1 MQLFELVSPRLFRPL
16 AGPNRAFYAELL
28 LLLWE
33 ECRHTAD
40 YSISRAEAVS
50 RAEDYFAAL
59 AKPLA
64 LDADGAGDEDEQ
76 PTRDPHTLAV
86 GFLLRLRRTGW
97 LEEQPGSYESEPTL
111 AFMPEVT
118 PLLDALEEILN
129 PRVVTYTGKLYKAWQ
144 LLGSIGQEKSPYE
157 NVLREVAADLETLN
171 KSLRALNASIGHYI
185 DRLTHNRTPQEV
197 LELFDQYE
205 EKVVAAA
212 YHRFKTSDNLFNYRA
227 YLEEELDDCEQNQL
241 PRLALDYAR
250 VERCAPG
257 EAAPRVRALIQQ
269 QRDALEEM
277 STLMKEIDASH
288 IRYRKRAVQRAQFLL
303 LSDRSAQGSVTAL
316 LRRYAEDIRSPEQ
329 LFEPDDGPVA
339 ARLHLYPAAV
349 FGAKPLYPPAAPRTE
364 APLAPVRTEPLDP
377 DRLRQEHPAF
387 YAPRMLINH
396 RPRPLSGTTV
406 INIMNLFCT
415 FLHWCKKMRYSDNE
429 VYALYGCKEPTY
441 GDPFFLTSE
450 ERNILYD
457 ADLNDNPKLAVIRDI
472 FVFHCYVG
480 CRVGDLYRLTR
491 DNIKDGFLEYMPQ
504 KTKKCEAKTVRVPLH
519 EKALKIL
526 ERYDANA
533 DRLFP
538 FRQIHTYNLGIRE
551 LLKRCGIDRMVT
563 ILDTH
568 GYNTV
573 QKPLYE
579 VATSHTARKTFVG
592 NLYRQVPDPN
602 LIASMSG
609 HVEGSR
615 AFSRYR
621 TIDDD
626 MKRRLVD
633 MID

>member
-59 AKPLA
+59 AKPLT
-64 LDADGAGDEDEQ
+64 LDADGAGDEEEQ
-76 PTRDPHTLAV
+76 PTRDPHTLAL

-111 AFMPEVT
+111 AFVPEVT
-118 PLLDALEEILN
+118 PLLEALEEILN

-144 LLGSIGQEKSPYE
+144 LLQGVGEEKSPYE

-277 STLMKEIDASH
+277 SNLIREIDASH

-303 LSDRSAQGSVTAL
+303 LSDRSSQGSVTAL
-316 LRRYAEDIRSPEQ
+316 LRRYAEDIRTPDQLRKEQ
-329 LFEPDDGPVA
+329 QLLLDYARLAVTEENVALLAQQALA
-339 ARLHLYPAAV
+339 ARPQVEASTLAEEYPGDFARIIGLHTYSQSPRRAYDITLTGNWVERGGFRFEEFILTPRREDADH
-349 FGAKPLYPPAAPRTE
+349 GRTE
-364 APLAPVRTEPLDP
+364 
-377 DRLRQEHPAF
+377 
-387 YAPRMLINH
+387 
-396 RPRPLSGTTV
+396 
-406 INIMNLFCT
+406 
-415 FLHWCKKMRYSDNE
+415 
-429 VYALYGCKEPTY
+429 
-441 GDPFFLTSE
+441 
-450 ERNILYD
+450 
-457 ADLNDNPKLAVIRDI
+457 
-472 FVFHCYVG
+472 
-480 CRVGDLYRLTR
+480 
-491 DNIKDGFLEYMPQ
+491 
-504 KTKKCEAKTVRVPLH
+504 
-519 EKALKIL
+519 
-526 ERYDANA
+526 
-533 DRLFP
+533 
-538 FRQIHTYNLGIRE
+538 
-551 LLKRCGIDRMVT
+551 
-563 ILDTH
+563 
-568 GYNTV
+568 
-573 QKPLYE
+573 
-579 VATSHTARKTFVG
+579 
-592 NLYRQVPDPN
+592 
-602 LIASMSG
+602 
-609 HVEGSR
+609 
-615 AFSRYR
+615 
-621 TIDDD
+621 
-626 MKRRLVD
+626 
-633 MID
+633 